1 MTYTESM
8 LDPTPEFIN
17 ACQMAP
23 NFLRWRHLTV
33 RQGIA
38 EFRGEPYPETYTSW
52 LGPELAN
59 PYRHVD
65 GAHIVVDSP
74 SQSGY

>member
-17 ACQMAP
+17 ACQLAP
-23 NFLRWRHLTV
+23 NFLRFAFLSR
-33 RQGIA
+33 RQAVA

-52 LGPELAN
+52 LGPEIAN
-59 PYRHVD
+59 PYLWVD
-65 GAHIVVDSP
+65 GYSVVDS
-74 SQSGY
+74 QLAG